1 VSIWSVNSFFYKNPS
16 FQLDLLNLCLRK
28 QLLIF
33 NALLFSAVLERKR
46 ELAEQL
52 KEEKTRTKMLSAEVD
67 KAKIDLERKQRNFD
81 EDQKEKRLVDE
92 ELAKKKTRLE
102 EVEHML
108 QKAYS
113 NNERNMADMSGK
125 VRQFM

>member
-1 VSIWSVNSFFYKNPS
+1 MKSSLKN
-16 FQLDLLNLCLRK
+16 
-28 QLLIF
+28 
-33 NALLFSAVLERKR
+33 
-46 ELAEQL
+46 
-52 KEEKTRTKMLSAEVD
+52 
-67 KAKIDLERKQRNFD
+67 
-81 EDQKEKRLVDE
+81 QKEKRLVDE
-92 ELAKKKTRLE
+92 ELAKTKTRLK

>member
-1 VSIWSVNSFFYKNPS
+1 
-16 FQLDLLNLCLRK
+16 
-28 QLLIF
+28 LLIF